1 MISFD
6 PSNSNVRWE
15 GMGQLSHFP
24 YEETEVLRE
33 KAPELK
39 SST

>member
-6 PSNSNVRWE
+6 PSNSNVSWE
-15 GMGQLSHFP
+15 GLEQLSHFP
-24 YEETEVLRE
+24 YKETEVLRE
-33 KAPELK
+33 KAPVLK